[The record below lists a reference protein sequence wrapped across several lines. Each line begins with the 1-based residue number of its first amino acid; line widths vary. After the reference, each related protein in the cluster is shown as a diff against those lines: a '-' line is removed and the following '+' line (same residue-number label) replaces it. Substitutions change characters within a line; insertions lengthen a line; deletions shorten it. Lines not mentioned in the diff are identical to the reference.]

1 MPEISYRL
9 KTIAGLVSENARV
22 CDIGTDHGYLPIYLK
37 KHKNV
42 RSVIATDVNEKPLRS
57 AEKNIKE
64 SSVQGIRLVLCDGL
78 AGILPGEADTFII
91 AGMGGE
97 VISGILERGR
107 KILCD
112 GGINV
117 ITQPTTSP
125 EVLRRFLADNGFEI
139 IEDIPVLENGKVY
152 SVIKSRFTGIKRE
165 YEEWFYYTGNV
176 RPDSEEGRVYL
187 IKQQKRCLK
196 CMQALKG
203 IASKK
208 EIYNYYSEVFRG
220 ISRLLD

>member
-1 MPEISYRL
+1 MPEIRYRL
-9 KTIAGLVSENARV
+9 KTISGLLPENARV

-97 VISGILERGR
+97 VISGILDRGR
-107 KILCD
+107 DLLCA
-112 GGINV
+112 GGISL
-117 ITQPTTSP
+117 IMQPTTSP
-125 EVLRRFLADNGFEI
+125 EVLRRFLSENGFEI
-139 IEDIPVLENGKVY
+139 TEDIPVLDRGKVY
-152 SVIKSRFTGIKRE
+152 SVIKSRYTGIK
-165 YEEWFYYTGNV
+165 YDFEEWFYYAGRV
-176 RPDSEEGRVYL
+176 RPDSEQGRAYL
-187 IKQQKRCLK
+187 VKQQKRCLK
-196 CMQALKG
+196 CMQAIKG
-203 IASKK
+203 IAAKK
-208 EIYNYYSEVFRG
+208 EDYDYYSGVFRG
-220 ISRLLD
+220 ITRLLD